1 MTSAAQPS
9 TDPSSVEQLHADL
22 AFADRMIAESEEH
35 IARLKKAIAEMS
47 HEGQNTSLA
56 RDVLASFVSAL
67 TRHEAQRRLVAT
79 LLARAAP
86 ADSSE
91 RASPSTTG
99 VPHRKGARRT
109 LTTRPGGR
117 RRKR

>member
-47 HEGQNTSLA
+47 RDEQDTALA
-56 RDVLASFVSAL
+56 RDVLASFVAAL
-67 TRHEAQRRLVAT
+67 SRHEAQRRLVAS
-79 LLARAAP
+79 LLARAAH

-91 RASPSTTG
+91 RTSTSTTG

-109 LTTRPGGR
+109 LTARPSGR